1 MMVQFPADRYEIV
14 WDEFEKPYFQ
24 TLITELKQR
33 TLQWEQIYPVGSE
46 IFRAFEA
53 TPLQTVKVVIL
64 WQDPYHGDGQAHGL
78 SFSVPDEVPMP
89 PSLKNIA
96 KELQAEYWIKLQ
108 NGNLTRRAEQWVLLL
123 NAILTVKAHEA
134 ASHHK
139 LWREQFT
146 NSVIHRLS
154 QHHDHLVFLLRW
166 NFARSK
172 KKLIDTTKHLVLE
185 TSHPS
190 PLSAHQWFLWSGHFR
205 AANEWLEK
213 YWKKQIERVEKIT
226 MAP

>member
-1 MMVQFPADRYEIV
+1 MIQFPSDWNDIV
-14 WDEFEKPYFQ
+14 WDEFEKEYFQ
-24 TLITELKQR
+24 TLIVALKKR
-33 TLQWEQIYPVGSE
+33 KAQWEQMFPQGSD
-46 IFRAFEA
+46 IFRTFWS
-53 TPLQTVKVVIL
+53 TPLQSVKVVIL

-78 SFSVPDEVPMP
+78 SFSVPDGVTMP

-96 KELQAEYWIKLQ
+96 KELYSEYWTTLH
-108 NGNLTRRAEQWVLLL
+108 NWNLTWRAEQWVLLL

-146 NSVIHRLS
+146 DSVIHRLS
-154 QHHDHLVFLLRW
+154 QHHDHLVFCLRG

-172 KKLIDTTKHLVLE
+172 KTLIDTTKHLILE
-185 TSHPS
+185 ASHPS
-190 PLSAHQWFLWSGHFR
+190 PLSAHQGFLWCGHFR

-213 YWKKQIERVEKIT
+213 HWKKQIERVVGDEK
-226 MAP
+226 